1 MMNAAQYTPGG
12 VENLY
17 VSQVPIPEPGE
28 MEVRVQVYATAI
40 NRADTLQGTEDY
52 ENLIVLEVFSKILML
67 VDKCSCIEIVL
78 SHKHINARVTRG
90 PGCPTNLSKGL
101 RVMALLTGG
110 GNAEYVICRHEFL
123 IPIPENLDFIK
134 AAAIPEVWLT
144 AFQLLYL
151 IGKLN
156 KDDVVLIHAGG
167 SGVGTAAIQLVKGAG
182 AVAIATAGN
191 DKKIE
196 YATFLGADAAINY
209 KTEKIAEKVL
219 HHTNNK
225 GVTLILDC
233 VGSSMFEDNLKS
245 IRLDGRW
252 VVYGF
257 LGGSQVDTDLRKL
270 LAKRITMT
278 FTTLRSRSVNY
289 KENLIQEFM
298 QKAIPLFQN
307 GTFKPVI
314 EQVFPLSDIAKAH
327 SMIESNQNLGKIIL
341 EVKKE

>member
-28 MEVRVQVYATAI
+28 MEVRIQVYATAI
-40 NRADTLQGTEDY
+40 NRADTLQRMGHYDPPEGASTI
-52 ENLIVLEVFSKILML
+52 LGLEVAGVI
-67 VDKCSCIEIVL
+67 DKL
-78 SHKHINARVTRG
+78 G
-90 PGCPTNLSKGL
+90 PGCSTNLSKGL

-156 KDDVVLIHAGG
+156 KDDIVLIHAGG

-289 KENLIQEFM
+289 KENLIQEFI

-327 SMIESNQNLGKIIL
+327 SMMESNQNLGKIIL

>member
-1 MMNAAQYTPGG
+1 RMGHYDPPEGASTILGLEAAG
-12 VENLY
+12 V
-17 VSQVPIPEPGE
+17 I
-28 MEVRVQVYATAI
+28 
-40 NRADTLQGTEDY
+40 
-52 ENLIVLEVFSKILML
+52 
-67 VDKCSCIEIVL
+67 DKL
-78 SHKHINARVTRG
+78 G

-327 SMIESNQNLGKIIL
+327 
-341 EVKKE
+341 